1 MTADAV
7 IKMPSRASDESVE
20 GPRVPLLAAE
30 DMTPEQRRLFESVVA
45 GPRGQ
50 MIGPLRAAI
59 HSPELAAL
67 WSQFGEFL
75 RFRTGLPPRLNELA
89 IVVTGRRWT
98 SQVEWWVH
106 ARACVNAGM
115 PQDVVDAI
123 GALQSPVF
131 DDPADLEVYEFARL
145 LQQTGRVPGSVYGAA
160 TRRWG
165 TRGVVELGAVIGY
178 YTMVSMTLNAHQLP
192 LPDGATGLPPENGL
206 VTLMPG
212 TLTSERPSER

>member
-1 MTADAV
+1 MSARAA
-7 IKMPSRASDESVE
+7 MPSGD
-20 GPRVPLLAAE
+20 GPRVPMLAAE
-30 DMTPEQRRLFESVVA
+30 DMDPDQRRLYDAVVA

-75 RFRTGLPPRLNELA
+75 RFRTCLPPRLSELA

-106 ARACVNAGM
+106 ARACVAAGV
-115 PQDVVDAI
+115 PQSLVDAI
-123 GALQSPVF
+123 GALQPPRF
-131 DDPADLEVYEFARL
+131 EQAADLEVYEFARL
-145 LQQTGRVPGSVYGAA
+145 LQQTGRVPDAVYDAVL
-160 TRRWG
+160 RRWG

-192 LPDGATGLPPENGL
+192 LPEGAAGLPPEAGL
-206 VTLMPG
+206 VALPPG
-212 TLTSERPSER
+212 AMAREHEV